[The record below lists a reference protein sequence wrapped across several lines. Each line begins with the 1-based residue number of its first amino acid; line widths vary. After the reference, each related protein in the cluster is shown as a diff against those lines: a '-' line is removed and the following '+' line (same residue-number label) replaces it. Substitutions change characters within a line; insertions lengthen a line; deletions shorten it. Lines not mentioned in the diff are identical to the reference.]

1 MALGARQLNRAAAI
15 EALRARRIAAMDQIS
30 RRVTTAMEDAANV
43 LTPDQRVKLAAIDAE
58 HGQHHRH

>member
-1 MALGARQLNRAAAI
+1 
-15 EALRARRIAAMDQIS
+15 MDQIS